1 MTNIEKLKLFIKKNK
16 LEFTE
21 GRRNSDLVVL
31 CGYSGFINADKA
43 ETCDSISKKLRT
55 ADLETELDRVY
66 EYAKTNNYG
75 EWWKLPE
82 AKEKYKF

>member
-1 MTNIEKLKLFIKKNK
+1 MIKTEQLELFIEENK

-31 CGYSGFINADKA
+31 CGYSLFINADKT
-43 ETCDSISKKLRT
+43 ETCDSIFKELRT
-55 ADLETELDRVY
+55 ADLGTELDRVY
-66 EYAKTNNYG
+66 EYAKKNNYG
-75 EWWKLPE
+75 EFWRLPE